1 MSTYS
6 LQVPDGP
13 KPHHC
18 ERPGSDYREL
28 SIRFIMPPVS
38 EKEIRT
44 VTIKLPDGNRQILT
58 VFDNG
63 NAEMYIRTM
72 KDHENLV
79 SLNGSSVN
87 TKEALMILKQKHVSF
102 MAANAVANPTP
113 SQRADIDR
121 LKDRKEERST

>member
-1 MSTYS
+1 
-6 LQVPDGP
+6 
-13 KPHHC
+13 
-18 ERPGSDYREL
+18 
-28 SIRFIMPPVS
+28 MPPVS